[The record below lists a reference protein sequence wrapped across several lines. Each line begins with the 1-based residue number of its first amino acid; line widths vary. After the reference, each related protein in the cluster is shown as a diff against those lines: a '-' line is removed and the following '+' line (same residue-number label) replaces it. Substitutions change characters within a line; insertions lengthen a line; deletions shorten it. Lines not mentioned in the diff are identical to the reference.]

1 MMHQRPLQLA
11 AGALLLV
18 CAAGSV
24 FLFRGTGDAARSFR
38 EGQAE
43 WQRGLA
49 PRPASPPGRG
59 QRAGEALLGI
69 GARSDVLRSYRTY
82 RAGMAN
88 VIEGTTYPQTRA
100 QFEAIKSLER
110 LRGSLAGNK
119 DRAATDVVL
128 GAILT
133 DAASTAGPERKR
145 VQRSA
150 VAAFVRAIRE
160 DPGNA
165 AAKLDLEVLLQA
177 AAPRTK
183 SRPRPS
189 RPTDRK
195 PRSNE
200 NPRNPTA
207 PARAEGTGF

>member
-1 MMHQRPLQLA
+1 MTRNRSLMVGG
-11 AGALLLV
+11 GAMLLV
-18 CAAGSV
+18 CAVGLV
-24 FLFRGTGDAARSFR
+24 FLARGTADAARAFR
-38 EGQAE
+38 DQQAE

-49 PRPASPPGRG
+49 PTGASTPGPG
-59 QRAGEALLGI
+59 QRAGATILGI
-69 GARSDVLRSYRTY
+69 AARSEVLRSYQTY
-82 RAGMAN
+82 RAGLAD

-100 QFEAIKSLER
+100 RFEAIKSLER
-110 LRGSLAGNK
+110 LRGSLESSR
-119 DRAATDVVL
+119 DRSATDVVL

-133 DAASTAGPERKR
+133 DAASRAGSQRTQ
-145 VQRSA
+145 VQKSA

-165 AAKLDLEVLLQA
+165 VAKLDLEILLQA
-177 AAPRTK
+177 AAPTK

-195 PRSNE
+195 PRGNE